1 MGEGEDIEGDKTI
14 HNTLQSE
21 YLNSSK
27 LNLLRHVSLSI
38 IHSHNHISSL
48 LSTLK
53 HLSSIHLSIYPN
65 ISHLSKYL
73 SSIYPSIVRVGC
85 LAFLFTIC
93 FENLKIQSW
102 KHSSYIHQSLEVYT
116 ILLIQNF
123 ETKIF
128 YQTFRNDSLANFS
141 CRKKIIQSKKDILKS
156 SKQYIYIKEIPIF

>member
-53 HLSSIHLSIYPN
+53 HLFIYPFIHLSE
-65 ISHLSKYL
+65 YL
-73 SSIYPSIVRVGC
+73 SSIQISLIYLSIDRQGW
-85 LAFLFTIC
+85 LSGFLIYYMFWK
-93 FENLKIQSW
+93 FENSILEALFL
-102 KHSSYIHQSLEVYT
+102 HSSISRGLHNFTYSKLWDKN
-116 ILLIQNF
+116 ILLDF
-123 ETKIF
+123 
-128 YQTFRNDSLANFS
+128 
-141 CRKKIIQSKKDILKS
+141 
-156 SKQYIYIKEIPIF
+156 